1 MAEHRVN
8 NKVSL
13 DLPQDYGFSKSFD
26 DDGNEIYSIFKG
38 CTIDED
44 GEESYEFK
52 CTMRET
58 IIERNAETEGKS
70 FGELWVNAFQ
80 HQENVRYLILP
91 GKPDTLMLT
100 LGTGINIFGRVLK
113 LVSLTTMVAVDE
125 NSFLTL
131 ISSKG
136 YNEENPEDYLPV
148 VESVLKVV
156 RSLVI
161 NGKGHALEP
170 IAASNVLDALKPSFD
185 GSAPAEVSIGLNVKV
200 NTGDETVTYKYSD
213 RAPSTEHL
221 IRMQPDESL
230 YPHYLSIKNNP
241 ASFLGAMGA
250 KVVINGTGTEYEF
263 KSLQKEL
270 TVAASDPDSD
280 LSEQYRT
287 LYQRIIDA
295 DHSEYN
301 LDERAKEMLP
311 LFRVD
316 PSVFDTK
323 HDRECE
329 LAEGYMHRAYMMSAL
344 RSFAWTLSDWCRNK
358 NIQPED
364 LLYGDLQ
371 YIISHISIHEWLNY
385 DADTYCVGLCGCQD
399 LHVYYVPD
407 GVSYSDRQAL
417 LPDAEHLAQIEAIRK
432 QFPGFKEIP
441 TQVHSLDALREDL
454 SYILPAIETIYDAL
468 AEERNRM
475 EPLSGDAAD
484 ILYAWCALALAAKGP
499 FFTEDGPINCWY
511 TQKCDDAPYTK
522 TNSRG
527 VTAKSTKAKRAAS
540 TDCTISFSG
549 ILESYNGEDSSIILP
564 EGINAIGTDAFS
576 FNKTLKTVIFSDE
589 VETIEADAFWGCLAL
604 EEVVFPASLRT
615 ICKNAFRGCESL
627 KTIIIPEGVCE
638 IEEDVFTGCMQL
650 TDIYL
655 PGSLCSIGY
664 DAFCTFNHETI
675 IHAPKGSDAVSYAK
689 KHDIKFDHKKP
700 ASKKIPSNKNKSD
713 VDKNKAASHTKKTIS
728 FDQEKSMVLANGL
741 SVPVPDGYR
750 GYSEGTGVN
759 AGWVYVVPENILA
772 DSNHIDV
779 KPYSFAITVSPGAHL
794 AFEPKYIDALK
805 KVFLSKGYLSDE
817 VSVESLIV
825 SDNCGFLYQD
835 RTDVTDATY
844 NKLNGFLFAGEDVFQ
859 FHVYANHESGIAHEP
874 TTIDSFHKICLEW
887 MQRVQRIRVGV
898 GVSSETVDSRQ
909 LTPDECVIDADG
921 VFEGYHGSKTDIIL
935 PDTVQRIGSFCRFA
949 DTVTTVAI
957 PESVTIIEEYAFNDC
972 SGLSQIIIS
981 DNVRSIGKSA
991 FSGCAGLSEITI
1003 PGCITTIEENT
1014 FWKCSGLSNVIIPD
1028 GVIKIENSAF
1038 SECNSLT
1045 DLVIPD
1051 SVTSIGDWAFSRCS
1065 ELKTITIS
1073 DNITELDSIAFY
1085 NCKAV
1090 SKIIISPG
1098 SKRVPNWISNFA
1110 GSLEEIV
1117 IPDSVTAIEET
1128 AFSECKKLTNIII
1141 PNGVTTIGK
1150 EAFEGCS
1157 SLTNVTIP
1165 GSVVSIE
1172 EFAFKEC
1179 SGLTELQISDGVVSI
1194 GKSAFSGCV
1203 SLKNVLI
1210 PQSVK
1215 NLGDDV
1221 FCNCTGLHTV
1231 AIPDLAMNS
1240 RDAFWGCDNLS
1251 KVILLPGSS
1260 SVPFGFCWLR
1270 DSLEEIVIPEGVTC
1284 IEEEALSG
1292 CSKLTSIVLPDSVEI
1307 IENGAFMDCTGLTSI
1322 QLSDNL
1328 TEIGLNAFASCTALE
1343 AVILPE
1349 GLRTIGEQAFSD
1361 CTGLKVITIP
1371 ESVTEIGDNAFD
1383 EDILIRCYKNSCMHT
1398 YAQQQKLRY
1407 TLIHPDGSADIEEDE
1422 TVDAA
1427 MYTET
1432 IGTEGVIYQP
1442 NHIESDE
1449 QPVAEFEI
1457 DEDGV
1462 FVGYHGS
1469 AEELTLPDTVTVIR
1483 GFEAPS
1489 VKRIVIPGTVREIEE
1504 SAFFGCDHLEEIVIE
1519 NGMVSIG
1526 NMAFSDCTNLR
1537 RIILPDSLKSIGE
1550 SAFENC
1556 TALTSIRIPS
1566 GVTTLNNFLFN
1577 CCSELASVELADGI
1591 MAIGAFAFSECRNL
1605 VDITIP
1611 DSVAVID
1618 DHAFNECSSLSLLKL
1633 PGGIT
1638 EIKESVFQYCTNLTE
1653 VILPENITTIEES
1666 AFYGCEKLTAIV
1678 LPDSVSSIGSE
1689 AFSHCNGLKTLKLP
1703 TKLKGT
1709 LEKDTFRF
1717 CEQLE
1722 RIVLPVGITAIAE
1735 SVFIGCKQLKDIH
1748 LPPFIKEIHENAFQ
1762 VISADAVFHVI
1773 KGTYPEHF
1781 CQEKGYKYDH
1791 NMDPELLKILQAIVR
1806 ARKAQAEAKRCAEEE
1821 QKLQERRERYQKF
1834 VKAIEI
1840 QKQIISQNKGL
1851 FGSQAHARKE
1861 AQEKLARLEK
1871 QMEKEFPD
1879 GKT

>member
-1 MAEHRVN
+1 MSDYRLN
-8 NKVSL
+8 KKVSL
-13 DLPQDYGFSKSFD
+13 SLPWDYGFSKSFD

-38 CTIDED
+38 CTVDDE
-44 GEESYEFK
+44 GEEFYEFK
-52 CTMRET
+52 CTIRET
-58 IIERNAETEGKS
+58 IIEKNAATEGKTLR
-70 FGELWVNAFQ
+70 ELWVNAFEN
-80 HQENVRYLILP
+80 QENVKYLILP

-136 YNEENPEDYLPV
+136 YNEENPDDYLPV
-148 VESVLKVV
+148 VESMLTVV
-156 RSLVI
+156 RSIVI
-161 NGKGHALEP
+161 NGKGHAQGP
-170 IAASNVLDALKPSFD
+170 VTAASVLEALKPSFD
-185 GSAPAEVSIGLNVKV
+185 GSAPAEVSIGLNVTV
-200 NTGDETVTYKYSD
+200 DTGDETVTYGYSD
-213 RAPSTEHL
+213 RASSTEQL
-221 IRMQPDESL
+221 MRMQPDESL

-241 ASFLGAMGA
+241 ASLLGAMGA

-270 TVAASDPDSD
+270 TAAASDPDSD
-280 LSEQYRT
+280 LSEKYSA
-287 LYQRIIDA
+287 LYQRIVDA

-358 NIQPED
+358 NIQPKD

-385 DADTYCVGLCGCQD
+385 DADTYCVGLCGCRD

-417 LPDAEHLAQIEAIRK
+417 LSDAEHLAQIEAIRK

-511 TQKCDDAPYTK
+511 TQKRDDALSAEMDKQSKKNNNP
-522 TNSRG
+522 R
-527 VTAKSTKAKRAAS
+527 AKRVAS
-540 TDCTISFSG
+540 DDCTISLSG
-549 ILESYNGEDSSIILP
+549 ILEKYEGEDAAIVLP
-564 EGINAIGTDAFS
+564 EGINAIGSDAFL
-576 FNKTLKTVIFSDE
+576 FNKKLKTVIISDE
-589 VETIEADAFWGCLAL
+589 VETIEADAFWGCEAL
-604 EEVVFPASLRT
+604 EEVAFPTSLRT
-615 ICKNAFRGCESL
+615 ICKNAFRSCESL
-627 KTIIIPEGVCE
+627 RTIIIPEGVRE
-638 IEEDVFTGCMQL
+638 IEEDAFTGCTNL
-650 TDIYL
+650 KDIYL
-655 PGSLCSIGY
+655 PASLWSIGN
-664 DAFCTFNHETI
+664 DAFCTFNDETV
-675 IHAPKGSDAVSYAK
+675 IHAPKGSDAAQYAR
-689 KHDIKFDHKKP
+689 KHDLKLDHKKP
-700 ASKKIPSNKNKSD
+700 SAAKTKSYNR
-713 VDKNKAASHTKKTIS
+713 KSAAVKKTPVKLPEYEIR
-728 FDQEKSMVLANGL
+728 FAEENRVILENGL
-741 SVPVPDGYR
+741 AVPVPDGYHCC
-750 GYSEGTGVN
+750 SEGTGVN
-759 AGWVYVVPENILA
+759 AGWAYVIPECISF
-772 DSNHIDV
+772 DSNHIDT
-779 KPYSFAITVSPGAHL
+779 KPYSFAVTVSSGAHIT
-794 AFEPKYIDALK
+794 FESKYMEALK
-805 KVFLSKGYLSDE
+805 KAFLSKGYLSAE
-817 VSVESLIV
+817 IPAESLIV
-825 SDNCGFLYQD
+825 SENCGFLYQNWLD
-835 RTDVTDATY
+835 DEDATY
-844 NKLNGFLFAGEDVFQ
+844 NKVNGFLFAGEDVFQ
-859 FHVYANHESGIAHEP
+859 FHIYANHSSGIAHDQKV
-874 TTIDSFHKICLEW
+874 IDAFLMICREW
-887 MQRVQRIRVGV
+887 MQRIRL
-898 GVSSETVDSRQ
+898 SDEIIPTKNTVKTTTAKPLDPRQ
-909 LTPDECVIDADG
+909 LMPDECEIDEDG
-921 VFEGYHGSKTDIIL
+921 IFEGYRGSKTDIIL
-935 PDTVQRIGSFCRFA
+935 PDTVQRIGSFCKFA
-949 DTVTTVAI
+949 ATVKTVAI
-957 PESVTIIEEYAFNDC
+957 PESVSVIEKYAFCDC
-972 SGLSQIIIS
+972 SSLTEII
-981 DNVRSIGKSA
+981 
-991 FSGCAGLSEITI
+991 L
-1003 PGCITTIEENT
+1003 PGCITTIEEHT
-1014 FWKCSGLSNVIIPD
+1014 FLKCRRLSKVIIPD
-1028 GVIKIENSAF
+1028 SVITIGDSAF
-1038 SECNSLT
+1038 SECNSLA

-1051 SVTSIGDWAFSRCS
+1051 SVTSIGDWAFSGCS

-1073 DNITELDSIAFY
+1073 DNITELGSLAFY
-1085 NCKAV
+1085 NCKAI
-1090 SKIIISPG
+1090 SKVIISPG
-1098 SKRVPNWISNFA
+1098 SKRVPNWISDFA
-1110 GSLEEIV
+1110 ESLEEIV
-1117 IPDSVTAIEET
+1117 IPDSVTEIAEN
-1128 AFSECKKLTNIII
+1128 AFSGCKKLTEINL
-1141 PNGVTTIGK
+1141 PNSVTVIG
-1150 EAFEGCS
+1150 ESAFYKCIG
-1157 SLTNVTIP
+1157 LTSVTIP
-1165 GSVVSIE
+1165 GSVVSVE
-1172 EFAFKEC
+1172 DSAFEEC
-1179 SGLTELQISDGVVSI
+1179 SGLTELKIFEGVVSI
-1194 GKSAFSGCV
+1194 GKSAFSGCI
-1203 SLKNVLI
+1203 SLENVLI

-1231 AIPDLAMNS
+1231 AMPDLAMNS
-1240 RDAFWGCDNLS
+1240 SDTFWGCDNLS
-1251 KVILLPGSS
+1251 KIILLPGSS
-1260 SVPFGFCWLR
+1260 TVPFGFCWLR

-1292 CSKLTSIVLPDSVEI
+1292 CGKLTNIVLPNSVEI

-1322 QLSDNL
+1322 QLGDNL

-1349 GLRTIGEQAFSD
+1349 GLRTIGDQAFSD
-1361 CTGLKVITIP
+1361 CTRLKAITIP

-1407 TLIHPDGSADIEEDE
+1407 TLIHPDGSADIAEDE

-1469 AEELTLPDTVTVIR
+1469 AEELTLPNTVTVIR

-1489 VKRIVIPGTVREIEE
+1489 VKSVIIPDTVREIEE

-1591 MAIGAFAFSECRNL
+1591 VAIGAFAFSECRNL

-1638 EIKESVFQYCTNLTE
+1638 EIKESVFQYCTSLTE

-1678 LPDSVSSIGSE
+1678 LPDSISSIGSE

-1709 LEKDTFRF
+1709 LEKNIFSF

-1722 RIVLPVGITAIAE
+1722 CIVLPVGITDVAE
-1735 SVFIGCKQLKDIH
+1735 SAFLSCSQLKDIH
-1748 LPPFIKEIHENAFQ
+1748 LPPFIKEVQDNAF
-1762 VISADAVFHVI
+1762 VGISKDAVFHVI
-1773 KGTYPEHF
+1773 KGTYPEWY
-1781 CQEKGYKYDH
+1781 CQEHGYQYDY
-1791 NMDPELLKILQAIVR
+1791 NLDPELLRILQAIVR
-1806 ARKAQAEAKRCAEEE
+1806 ARKAQAEAKQRAEEE

-1834 VKAIEI
+1834 VKAIEM

-1851 FGSQAHARKE
+1851 FGSQAQARKE
-1861 AQEKLARLEK
+1861 AQEKLIRLQA
-1871 QMEKEFPD
+1871 QMEKEFPK